1 VPDVPIWVDSPMAV
15 DAMEVFR
22 RHGQEHDFTE
32 AQAEG
37 VITSLVS
44 PFVRLSRTAAESKSI
59 NEHRGP
65 GIVIASSGMMNG
77 GRILHHLARRLPD
90 PRTTVL
96 VAGFQAAGTR
106 GRTLLDGAKE
116 LRIHGRDVPVAATV
130 RRIDALSGHAD
141 RRELDRW
148 LGALPAPRRTFLV
161 HGEPAAARG
170 MAEMLRASRGWTTHV
185 PALGETV
192 ELET

>member
-1 VPDVPIWVDSPMAV
+1 MGPRERGQIGVGRGQRATL
-15 DAMEVFR
+15 ARREVFR
-22 RHGQEHDFTE
+22 RV
-32 AQAEG
+32 EG
-37 VITSLVS
+37 ERGSDAPAS
-44 PFVRLSRTAAESKSI
+44 G
-59 NEHRGP
+59 HRP
-65 GIVIASSGMMNG
+65 VGIARPEGM

-116 LRIHGRDVPVAATV
+116 LRIHGRDVSVAAAV

-170 MAEMLRASRGWTTHV
+170 MAEMLRASRGWATHV